1 MKKLLSLLLAVMM
14 VISLCPITAL
24 ADEVNPIELPQLIE
38 QEEQQEELPEPAEEQ
53 PVEEQPAEEQEPQ
66 EKQGLNTIDFGNNE
80 AAPAETNA
88 EGSSEGWNGVTTKE
102 PEKVDGVY
110 QIGTA
115 EELAWLSAKIDT
127 GTQVDMSV
135 VLTADID
142 MGNKNFMPI
151 AEGREYIGVFDGQ
164 NHVVYNVL
172 VETDSFGA
180 YGGLFG
186 VIAEDSTVKNL
197 GVESITV
204 KNKSENVRTTAGFC
218 SKVSA
223 GAKVENCYV
232 KDVKI
237 DAYSCYSFQGV
248 GAGFCGDN
256 AGEIKN
262 CYVINGTVTDQ
273 CEKGDR
279 NRAFVST
286 NTGMIENCYAAN
298 VTVNQTP
305 AIAEYFGGEAKE
317 TKDENI
323 KNCYILSA
331 DGIVSVNAAIKD
343 EAWFKS
349 AAAAMLGSAWKND
362 TEGKNNGFPMLKT
375 EEDLNKPIPWD
386 GNTKKEPEKVDG
398 VYQIGTAEEL
408 AWLSA
413 KIDTGTQVDMSVVLT
428 ADIDMGNKNFMPIA
442 DGGRE
447 YIGVFDGQN
456 HVVYNVLVETDS
468 FGAYGSCPL
477 LTTSRRILSCTAS

>member
-1 MKKLLSLLLAVMM
+1 MKKILSLFLAVMM
-14 VISLCPITAL
+14 VVSLCPISAW
-24 ADEVNPIELPQLIE
+24 ADDANPIELPQLIE
-38 QEEQQEELPEPAEEQ
+38 QEELPEPAEEQ

-66 EKQGLNTIDFGNNE
+66 EEQGLNTIDFGNSE

-127 GTQVDMSV
+127 GTQEDMSV

-142 MGNKNFMPI
+142 LGNKNFMPI

-164 NHVVYNVL
+164 NHVIYNVL

-180 YGGLFG
+180 YCGLFG
-186 VIAEDSTVKNL
+186 VIAKDSTVKNL
-197 GVESITV
+197 GVESIMV

-305 AIAEYFGGEAKE
+305 AITEYFGGEAKE
-317 TKDENI
+317 TKD
-323 KNCYILSA
+323 
-331 DGIVSVNAAIKD
+331 
-343 EAWFKS
+343 
-349 AAAAMLGSAWKND
+349 
-362 TEGKNNGFPMLKT
+362 
-375 EEDLNKPIPWD
+375 
-386 GNTKKEPEKVDG
+386 
-398 VYQIGTAEEL
+398 
-408 AWLSA
+408 
-413 KIDTGTQVDMSVVLT
+413 
-428 ADIDMGNKNFMPIA
+428 
-442 DGGRE
+442 
-447 YIGVFDGQN
+447 
-456 HVVYNVLVETDS
+456 
-468 FGAYGSCPL
+468 
-477 LTTSRRILSCTAS
+477 